1 MKLKVSQKELVCN
14 LRYARCCDYI
24 YAYTEWLDN
33 GKKCEIITNEKCIND
48 IKNDKREYI
57 TLYCKTDPEYL
68 NYIFKQCYD
77 INKKIILITGCSD
90 IPITKNIYD
99 RKPNNI
105 IKWYGE
111 NINYDHTDLIPIPMG
126 TLSGTWIGNKKEES
140 EIYNHEKFK
149 LVNVSNK
156 EPEIINLAFMCFSIE
171 TNKNHREKVYN
182 YFNNKNWVSNL
193 CFKKTGK
200 YLNDD
205 IFMHNVY
212 NHHFIIS
219 PFGNGIDCGRTWMA
233 LQLGCIP
240 ILPYH
245 IGFKEFAKELPI
257 LLYNDISELTEDYL
271 HNFLKNFQKNTYNYD
286 LLKTSYWKKKF
297 ENNKLNI

>member
-1 MKLKVSQKELVCN
+1 MV
-14 LRYARCCDYI
+14 
-24 YAYTEWLDN
+24 
-33 GKKCEIITNEKCIND
+33 
-48 IKNDKREYI
+48 
-57 TLYCKTDPEYL
+57 
-68 NYIFKQCYD
+68 
-77 INKKIILITGCSD
+77 
-90 IPITKNIYD
+90 
-99 RKPNNI
+99 
-105 IKWYGE
+105 
-111 NINYDHTDLIPIPMG
+111 
-126 TLSGTWIGNKKEES
+126 
-140 EIYNHEKFK
+140 
-149 LVNVSNK
+149 
-156 EPEIINLAFMCFSIE
+156 
-171 TNKNHREKVYN
+171 
-182 YFNNKNWVSNL
+182 WVSNL